1 MEILCCWIFVFSLQV
16 EYLFSVFTVK
26 YSMPNCYI
34 LCYISLIYLLLY
46 YYFFSKVMIFQPKH
60 LWCFINITRN
70 WRSKYLVLTVLSTAD
85 GYTPSAATEAY
96 TQSFCRLV
104 DLCARLILVDIWL
117 QKFCAKIYI
126 KVLGLRVKKNKTVY
140 KAFIWFSQACN
151 VMLCNICVKNN
162 ILYIYLFIVSIIL
175 L

>member
-1 MEILCCWIFVFSLQV
+1 MEIHCCWIFVFSLQV

-126 KVLGLRVKKNKTVY
+126 KVLGLRVKKKKKQYIKLSFGSV
-140 KAFIWFSQACN
+140 KHA
-151 VMLCNICVKNN
+151 MLCYVISVLK
-162 ILYIYLFIVSIIL
+162 IIFYIYICL
-175 L
+175 